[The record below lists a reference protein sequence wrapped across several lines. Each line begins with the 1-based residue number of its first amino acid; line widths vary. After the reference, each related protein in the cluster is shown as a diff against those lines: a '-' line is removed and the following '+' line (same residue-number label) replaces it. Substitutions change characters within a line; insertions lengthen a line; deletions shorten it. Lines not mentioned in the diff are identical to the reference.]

1 MTILGERS
9 QHVLDVGVDDLG
21 LSQAFDEAAPRYDLM
36 VALNPG
42 YHRQLASAA
51 RILAERMDDRRRAP
65 VRLLDLGCG
74 SGASTRA
81 LVRAFQDR
89 RRPVDIT
96 AADASP
102 GMLEQAKRKSWPP
115 WVRFEHVFAQE
126 LSTSRNDLGLAEP
139 VDGVLAAYLF
149 RNVGQR
155 DETLGAVRDVLR
167 PGGTLV
173 VQEYSVAG
181 TGPAALVW
189 TLVCWLVVIPLSWL
203 ASRRTELY
211 RYLWRSV
218 RQFDSVQTFV
228 DRLYRAG
235 FTDVEVRTGGGW
247 HRGSC
252 TPSGRASPVRS
263 GLDQPAGALG
273 AGQGPPRRAAPRSS
287 WRGPGGLRAAPATR
301 RGDRWRHRRAR
312 RGRRPGRTWR
322 FGHSPRV

>member
-1 MTILGERS
+1 MAEGTDATNRTKGAVEVTILGERS
-9 QHVLDVGVDDLG
+9 QREGEVELDDVE
-21 LSQAFDEAAPRYDLM
+21 LSQAFDDAASRYDLM

-51 RILAERMDDRRRAP
+51 RILAEQIDGHARL

-81 LVRAFQDR
+81 LVDAFQAD
-89 RRPVDIT
+89 RRPVDIIGV
-96 AADASP
+96 DASS
-102 GMLEQAKRKSWPP
+102 GMLEQAKRKSWPL
-115 WVRFEHVFAQE
+115 WVRFDQVFAQE
-126 LSTSRNDLGLAEP
+126 LSAAKDGLGLTGQ

-235 FTDVEVRTGGGW
+235 FTDVEVRTARGW
-247 HRGSC
+247 QRGILH
-252 TPSGRASPVRS
+252 TF
-263 GLDQPAGALG
+263 
-273 AGQGPPRRAAPRSS
+273 
-287 WRGPGGLRAAPATR
+287 
-301 RGDRWRHRRAR
+301 RAR
-312 RGRRPGRTWR
+312 KPGQV
-322 FGHSPRV
+322 GS